1 MKLAKTEIQQ
11 FILKQLKLFKLKELD
26 VEFTVRGLD
35 FDPNMFIRAGE
46 MGLEIGFHRLVWN
59 CPVAPDMTRFT
70 HHILLWEHLEELSDS
85 EKAVEMKESIN
96 IVADFRKRRYQQCEF
111 VIQGLCLNIFLK
123 MVYVRGVLVY
133 ILGKFLILFNYLN
146 LSDKELTLFRKQF

>member
-26 VEFTVRGLD
+26 VEFAVRGLD

-46 MGLEIGFHRLVWN
+46 MGLEIGFHRLVWS

-85 EKAVEMKESIN
+85 EKAVEIQESIRM
-96 IVADFRKRRYQQCEF
+96 VVDFRKRRYQECEF
-111 VIQGLCLNIFLK
+111 CNTKTLPEHLDRDGVCQGCATVHLGVI
-123 MVYVRGVLVY
+123 Y
-133 ILGKFLILFNYLN
+133 
-146 LSDKELTLFRKQF
+146 

>member
-11 FILKQLKLFKLKELD
+11 FILKQLGLCELKELD
-26 VEFTVRGLD
+26 VEFAVRGLD

-59 CPVAPDMTRFT
+59 SPVMPDMTDFT

-85 EKAVEMKESIN
+85 EKAVEMQESIRM
-96 IVADFRKRRYQQCEF
+96 VADFRKRRYQQCQFCNTKTLPEHLF
-111 VIQGLCLNIFLK
+111 EDGVCYGCATVHFGVI
-123 MVYVRGVLVY
+123 Y
-133 ILGKFLILFNYLN
+133 
-146 LSDKELTLFRKQF
+146 

>member
-11 FILKQLKLFKLKELD
+11 FISKQLELCELKELD
-26 VEFTVRGLD
+26 VEFAVRGLD

-46 MGLEIGFHRLVWN
+46 MGLEIGFHRLVWS

-85 EKAVEMKESIN
+85 QKAVEMKESISM
-96 IVADFRKRRYQQCEF
+96 VADFRKRRYQQCQFCNTKTLPEHLF
-111 VIQGLCLNIFLK
+111 EDGVCQGCATVHFGVI
-123 MVYVRGVLVY
+123 Y
-133 ILGKFLILFNYLN
+133 
-146 LSDKELTLFRKQF
+146 